1 MTVIIKSDMKAT
13 RNMGNLSGVTIGDYS
28 LLLDFNLGIYHKKT
42 GAVKTPLTLA
52 ESIDF
57 SRAEKGTYLTPTN
70 GLKTAEIDVP
80 RISYDPRT
88 GMKGLLL
95 EAERNELLINT
106 LSPATQAVVIPA
118 DSFRFTLNVKG
129 SGSAKLTGESITSGK
144 VVLVEGSPAIATE
157 GSPTIY
163 AAVDREEANVVV
175 TVTGQL
181 EAFSMTVGTSAWSY
195 DAKMF
200 TPMGV
205 TRNRTDVCSLK
216 TSLFDD
222 IIKNKSDCTIV
233 IKTIENKLPALNVL
247 SGNNSVLSLVD
258 STQSKVGIFSQR
270 QTGATG
276 RFRLE
281 VRDSAGTA
289 KSILKTVSD
298 SVFQHNYVLSYG
310 DNGNSMTVGRN
321 GEVDVRDAAYY
332 LNPDKLIIG
341 SPNEFLTGASLNGI
355 VTQILVYPYKMTVA
369 QVESLS
375 SL

>member
-1 MTVIIKSDMKAT
+1 MKAT

-70 GLKTAEIDVP
+70 GLKTAAIDVP

-88 GMKGLLL
+88 GMQGLLL
-95 EAERNELLINT
+95 EAERKELLINT

-118 DSFRFTLNVKG
+118 SSFRFTLNVKG
-129 SGSAKLTGESITSGK
+129 SGSAKLTGDGITSGK

-157 GSPTIY
+157 GSPTTY
-163 AAVDREEANVVV
+163 VAVAGEVENVVV

-181 EAFSMTVGTSAWSY
+181 EAFSMTVGTTAWSY

-200 TPMGV
+200 TPTGV
-205 TRNRTDVCSLK
+205 TRNRADVCSLK

-233 IKTIENKLPALNVL
+233 IKTIENKLPVLNVL
-247 SGNNSVLSLVD
+247 SGNNSVLSLID

-270 QTGATG
+270 QTGASG
-276 RFRLE
+276 RFNLK
-281 VRDSAGTA
+281 VRDSVGEVVA
-289 KSILKTVSD
+289 KNLLKTVSD

-332 LNPDKLIIG
+332 LNPNKLIIG
-341 SPNEFLTGASLNGI
+341 SPNEFLTGVSLNGI